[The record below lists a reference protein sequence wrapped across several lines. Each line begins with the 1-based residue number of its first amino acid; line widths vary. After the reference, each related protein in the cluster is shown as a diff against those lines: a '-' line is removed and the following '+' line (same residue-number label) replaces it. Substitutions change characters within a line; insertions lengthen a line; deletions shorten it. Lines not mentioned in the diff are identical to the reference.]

1 MITEIPSG
9 LKKTF
14 YVFKI
19 KNKIEINYHLLLKI
33 FLKFIS
39 YFFIFYTIF
48 GLFKFYFSL
57 AIEHKH

>member
-19 KNKIEINYHLLLKI
+19 KNKIEINYH
-33 FLKFIS
+33 F
-39 YFFIFYTIF
+39 FYTKNI
-48 GLFKFYFSL
+48 LNY
-57 AIEHKH
+57 